1 MTDWW
6 GKAKW
11 NVGSWNRKK
20 NSSGK
25 SGEIQINSVNLIY
38 CTKVDFLA
46 YINIQCLLDINM
58 GGVGKAYTATL
69 CIFAT
74 LLSLKVPKNKNV
86 TPKP

>member
-1 MTDWW
+1 MHQVHFRGWQTDGGRLNEMWDP
-6 GKAKW
+6 GIE
-11 NVGSWNRKK
+11 KK

-46 YINIQCLLDINM
+46 YINIQWLLDINM

-69 CIFAT
+69 CIFCNSSQSKST
-74 LLSLKVPKNKNV
+74 
-86 TPKP
+86 